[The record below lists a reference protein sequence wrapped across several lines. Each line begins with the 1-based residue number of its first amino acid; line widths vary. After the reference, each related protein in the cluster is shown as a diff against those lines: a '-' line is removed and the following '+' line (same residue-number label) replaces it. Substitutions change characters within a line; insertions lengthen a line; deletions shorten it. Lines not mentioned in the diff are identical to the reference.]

1 MVMEAATRWVRVVR
15 GAENGLQGID
25 SIGWLVGLPHSTPIV
40 LSVLRCLHGSASQA
54 DLVAEAEELRV
65 LLPRGLKVL
74 GAVDFGEGEGGALR
88 AGRVAVKLREE
99 LQVAGGGK
107 GCIVAA
113 PLGTSSGSKLEY
125 RWYDAGNELSLVALD
140 VEEIEGSPWDETTF
154 LRCQLQLSM
163 PLYLQQTATAS
174 EYQEQAVGVINKI
187 VEDLKSSEACFLAEG
202 PKGTILLPVERSA
215 NADSESPLCSSLR
228 SVQTLS
234 TPGGY
239 QIPTPVKLSAMSCSS
254 KEKNTSFIMQ
264 NLPARTPVAVQIL
277 KLNVDVLCAAPNH
290 MSGVDAVTYLVIP
303 ALCDQLNSMTKMAKK
318 NASQNPKISAFHFCP
333 LRHPITAIY
342 DLSYGET
349 EMALVNSRKSL
360 HQRLRLPLDR
370 PLLRVAN
377 ALMAKESTSTST
389 GSRRLCDVHV
399 GLPPSGVVGG
409 TQSLIDGSYEYYHYL
424 QDRFDD
430 NGWGCAYR
438 SLQTIISWFRLQ
450 HYTSV
455 PVPSHREIQETLVE
469 IGDKEASFIDSQEWI
484 GSMDLCYVIDKLLG
498 VSCKVLDVRSGADL
512 PGKCREL
519 ALHFRTQGTPI
530 MIGGGVLAYT
540 LLGIDYNEMTGESA
554 FLILDP
560 HYTGGED
567 LKSIWSGG
575 WCGWKRAVGANGKEF
590 FLANRFYNLL
600 MPQRP
605 NTV

>member
-1 MVMEAATRWVRVVR
+1 MEDAAKVLRTLR
-15 GAENGLQGID
+15 GTDNALQDNNAQGL
-25 SIGWLVGLPHSTPIV
+25 SWLLGLSHSQPTL
-40 LSVLRCLHGSASQA
+40 LSTIRCLHWKTTTPEDP
-54 DLVAEAEELRV
+54 DLIAEAEELRV
-65 LLPRGLKVL
+65 LLPRGLEVL
-74 GAVDFGEGEGGALR
+74 GAVDFERGPLR
-88 AGRVAVKLREE
+88 AGRIALQLRKE
-99 LQVAGGGK
+99 LHFPSN

-113 PLGTSSGSKLEY
+113 AGVDSKLQY
-125 RWYDAGNELSLVALD
+125 SWFDQSSLQALD
-140 VEEIEGSPWDETTF
+140 VQEFDDKLWEKATF
-154 LRCQLQLSM
+154 LRCQLPLRL
-163 PLYLQQTATAS
+163 PLYLSRTATAS
-174 EYQEQAVGVINKI
+174 EYEERAAGAISNFVD
-187 VEDLKSSEACFLAEG
+187 DLKGSKTRFVAEG
-202 PKGTILLPVERSA
+202 PEGTLLLISDSWFSIPCSGTLRSA
-215 NADSESPLCSSLR
+215 QPLL
-228 SVQTLS
+228 
-234 TPGGY
+234 TPGGH
-239 QIPTPVKLSAMSCSS
+239 QIPAPIKLSAMSWSMT
-254 KEKNTSFIMQ
+254 KENSALFMQ
-264 NLPARTPVAVQIL
+264 HLPAKKKPVAVQLL
-277 KLNVDVLCAAPNH
+277 KLYADVLCLAPSH
-290 MSGVDAVTYLVIP
+290 MEMGEAINSLVLP
-303 ALCDQLNSMTKMAKK
+303 GLCDQLISMSKMVKK

-333 LRHPITAIY
+333 LSHPVTAIY

-349 EMALVNSRKSL
+349 EIDLVKSRTAL
-360 HQRLRLPLDR
+360 HQRLGLPLDR

-377 ALMAKESTSTST
+377 ALTTMESTSTSR

-430 NGWGCAYR
+430 SGWGCAYR

-450 HYTSV
+450 YYTSV
-455 PVPSHREIQETLVE
+455 PVPTHREIQQTLVE
-469 IGDKEASFIDSQEWI
+469 IGDKDPSFVGSQEWI
-484 GSMDLCYVIDKLLG
+484 GSMDLCYVLDNLLG
-498 VSCKVLDVRSGADL
+498 VTCKVLDVRSGAEL
-512 PGKCREL
+512 PSKCREL

-567 LKSIWSGG
+567 LKSIRNGG